1 MRKLVF
7 LIVFVVAIS
16 SCYPQGS
23 TFLKD
28 NYSKKEYM
36 IEMRDGVKLFTAVY
50 SPKDQSKKYPMIM
63 QRTPYR
69 AGPYGEDKFPNQFG
83 PSSQFDKD
91 GFIFVFQDVRGK
103 FMSEG
108 EYVNMRPYIPN
119 KKNKTDIDE
128 NTDTYDSIDWLVK
141 NVANNN
147 GNVGIWGISYPG
159 FYAIMSA
166 IDAHPALKAVSPQ
179 APISDWFVGDDM
191 HHNGAFSLLMAF
203 NFFNSFDLPRT
214 VPSQDWQRGV
224 SYDSPDAYKFFMNL
238 GPLKNINAKYYN
250 NIRPFWNQVM
260 QNEVYNSFWQS
271 RNILPH
277 LKNIKPAVL
286 IVGGW
291 FDAEDLYGPLN
302 IYKTI
307 EKNDPNA
314 NSSII
319 MGPWVHGGWSR
330 GDGEKLGDISFDSK
344 TGAYYNDSIIYPFF
358 NYYLKGIGENKI
370 AEATV
375 FRTGENKWYKFD
387 KYPATTKVDTLF
399 FAGNEKL
406 LPKLSGVTKDKK
418 GFVEY
423 VNDPANPVP
432 YTATFQDSRGF
443 YNRTFMIE
451 DQRFASTRPDVVEF
465 ETDILGNDL
474 ELAGPITANLFVS
487 TSGTDSDWLVKIID
501 VYPDTSSS
509 KKIEGVTVEFGNY
522 NQLVRYEMMR
532 GKFRNNKENPEP
544 FKPNEPT
551 LVKIN
556 LNDVNHTFK
565 AGHKLKV
572 QIQSSFFP
580 FFDRNPN
587 KFMNVREANE
597 EDFQKVNNRVY
608 FSKKYPSSINF
619 YAN

>member
-7 LIVFVVAIS
+7 LIIFVIAIS
-16 SCYPQGS
+16 SCYPQGN

-69 AGPYGEDKFPNQFG
+69 AGPYGEDAFPNQLG
-83 PSSQFDKD
+83 PSAQFDND

-103 FMSEG
+103 FQSEG

-119 KKNKTDIDE
+119 KKNKNDIDE
-128 NTDTYDSIDWLVK
+128 TTDTYDTIDWLVK
-141 NVANNN
+141 NVADNN
-147 GNVGIWGISYPG
+147 GTVGIWGISYPG

-166 IDAHPALKAVSPQ
+166 IDSHPALKAVSPQ
-179 APISDWFVGDDM
+179 APISDWFMGDDM
-191 HHNGAFSLLMAF
+191 HHNGAFSMLMAF
-203 NFFNSFDLPRT
+203 NFFNSFDLPRKG
-214 VPSQDWQRGV
+214 PSQDWQRGA

-238 GPLKNINAKYYN
+238 GPLKNINEKYFN

-260 QNEVYNSFWQS
+260 KNEVYNSFWQS

-291 FDAEDLYGPLN
+291 FDAEDQYGPLN

-344 TGAYYNDSIIYPFF
+344 TGSFYNDSIIYPFF

-370 AEATV
+370 AEATI
-375 FRTGENKWYKFD
+375 FRTGENKWVKLD
-387 KYPATTKVDTLF
+387 KYPSSSKVDTLY
-399 FAGNEKL
+399 FAGREKL
-406 LPKLSGVTKDKK
+406 LSKVQEGTKGKNDFK
-418 GFVEY
+418 EY

-432 YTATFQDSRGF
+432 YTAAFQDSRGF
-443 YNRTFMIE
+443 YNRSFMIE

-474 ELAGPITANLFVS
+474 ELSGPITANLFVS

-501 VYPDTSSS
+501 VYPDTSNS

-551 LVKIN
+551 LVKVN
-556 LNDVNHTFK
+556 LNDINHTFK

-587 KFMNVREANE
+587 KFMNIREADEN
-597 EDFQKVNNRVY
+597 DFQKVNNRVY

-619 YAN
+619 YVN